1 MTELEA
7 VNKILRY
14 VGELPVPSSVIIDD
28 LPDGHEAKTAL
39 EILTEVNKELQE
51 PGWWFNLEKWSYPP
65 VDGYITFPTT
75 VISIKSTNTKDK
87 YLVKGNQLYDVA
99 NQTKIFTTD
108 VELTTVFEVGFEDL
122 PSVFASLVVY
132 EASKQLHIYLN
143 GDITTLQ
150 NLEKLIYT
158 QYIKVQKE
166 HMSYK
171 DYNLISGTGLI
182 DRGTNPMPII

>member
-7 VNKILRY
+7 VNRMLRF

-39 EILTEVNKELQE
+39 EILTEMNREVQE
-51 PGWWFNLEKWSYPP
+51 PGWWFNVEEWNYPQ
-65 VDGYITFPTT
+65 VDGYITIPTT
-75 VISIKSTNTKDK
+75 VITVKSTSDTTK

-99 NQTKIFTTD
+99 NQTKIFTND
-108 VELTTVFEVGFEDL
+108 VELTTIFEVGFEDL
-122 PSVFASLVVY
+122 PSVFASLVMY

-143 GDITTLQ
+143 GDATTLQ

-158 QYIKVQKE
+158 QYVKVQKE

-171 DYNLISGTGLI
+171 DYNLIKGTRLL
-182 DRGTNPMPII
+182 DRGSNPSPLV